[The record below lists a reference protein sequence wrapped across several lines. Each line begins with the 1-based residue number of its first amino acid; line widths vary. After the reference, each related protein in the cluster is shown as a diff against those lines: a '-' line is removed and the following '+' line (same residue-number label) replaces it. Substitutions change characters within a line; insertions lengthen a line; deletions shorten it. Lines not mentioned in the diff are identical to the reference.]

1 VQGDVEFS
9 SHAAAELS
17 PGIRSFI
24 GVPVIL
30 ADDTFYGTLCAVDP
44 ETQTLS
50 PQQANLLVVLARL
63 LATQIERQQVERE
76 LQLRNRAI
84 AASNNGILITDPNL
98 PDNPIIYSNES
109 VLRITGYSEDE
120 LIGRNCRLLQD
131 QDRNQPELD
140 KLRKAIREDHDCRV
154 LLRNYRKDGTL
165 FWNELSVSPVY
176 DESGRVINH
185 IGVQNDVTERKR
197 AEEALR
203 DSETALNTILN
214 NLEEGVLVTDSRG
227 CVSFANPSAR
237 AMLGTTSEKL
247 FEELPNPWEDF
258 HLPRA
263 VAYCARNRESVEARV
278 SNGES
283 YFRVRL
289 ECLAKDERG
298 DVLMVIQDL
307 SEGRRLEANQQRF
320 LANAAHQL
328 STPIMAIMGAAEL
341 LATGDDA
348 DPTTRHRFLTHIA
361 SESRRMQR
369 LSDALL
375 RLARVGW
382 DLREP
387 NLDVVDLKAAGH
399 QAAQAM
405 ELLIESAGL
414 RVSIEGEGA
423 CVRGDA
429 EWINEILV
437 ILLSNAIKHSSRG
450 GAVRIRVSTGTIIV
464 EDEGAGI
471 SSAEL
476 PHIFERFYR
485 GEGYSEGFGLGLS
498 ICRELIER
506 MGGSISV
513 RSQEGVGTAV
523 QVELPEVHAGKQ
535 ATDYRV

>member
-1 VQGDVEFS
+1 MQGDVEFS
-9 SHAAAELS
+9 SHEAAELS

-109 VLRITGYSEDE
+109 VLRITGYSADE
-120 LIGRNCRLLQD
+120 MIGRNCRFLQD

-140 KLRKAIREDHDCRV
+140 ELREAIREDHDSRV

-165 FWNELSVSPVY
+165 FWNELSISPVY
-176 DESGRVINH
+176 DENGKVINH

-203 DSETALNTILN
+203 ESETALNTILN

-227 CVSFANPSAR
+227 CVSFANLSAR
-237 AMLGTTSEKL
+237 AMLGTMSEKL
-247 FEELPNPWEDF
+247 LEELPNPWEDF

-263 VAYCARNRESVEARV
+263 VAYCARNRENVEARV

-283 YFRVRL
+283 YLRVRL
-289 ECLAKDERG
+289 ECLAKDERS

-348 DPTTRHRFLTHIA
+348 DPTTRHRFLNYIA

-387 NLDVVDLKAAGH
+387 NLDVVDLKGAGH

-450 GAVRIRVSTGTIIV
+450 GDVRIRVRTGTIIV
-464 EDEGAGI
+464 EDEGTGI

-535 ATDYRV
+535 ASDYRV

>member
-63 LATQIERQQVERE
+63 LATQIERQQVEKE

-109 VLRITGYSEDE
+109 VLHITGYSEDE

-176 DESGRVINH
+176 DENGRVINH

-203 DSETALNTILN
+203 ESETALNTILN

-227 CVSFANPSAR
+227 CVSFANSSAR